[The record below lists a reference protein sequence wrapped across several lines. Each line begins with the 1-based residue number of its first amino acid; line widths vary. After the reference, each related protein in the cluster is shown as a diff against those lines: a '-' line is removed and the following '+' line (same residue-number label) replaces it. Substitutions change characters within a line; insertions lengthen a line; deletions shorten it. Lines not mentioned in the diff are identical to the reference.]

1 MQDVVYVHQLVQR
14 KQLLGKGDLI
24 MTKSILIVGVGGQGT
39 LLTGRIIGGRAMEK
53 GLDVK
58 MSEVHGMAQ
67 RGGSVVM
74 QVKYGDKVHSPL
86 VELGEADIIFA
97 FEKLEALRYLPYLKE
112 DGVMIVNTQE
122 IEPMPVVMG
131 MEKYPEQIEEK
142 LKAACKDICF
152 MDALSIAEGIG
163 SVKVVNMIMI
173 GAYAAYIGESL
184 EEWEELVAKIV
195 PPKTIEMNKEAL
207 RQGYKAYLEK

>member
-1 MQDVVYVHQLVQR
+1 
-14 KQLLGKGDLI
+14 

-39 LLTGRIIGGRAMEK
+39 LLTGRIIGNHAMGK

-74 QVKYGDKVHSPL
+74 QVKYGDKVYSPL

-122 IEPMPVVMG
+122 IDPMPVVMG
-131 MEKYPEQIEEK
+131 TQAYPDHVEEK
-142 LKAACKDICF
+142 LKAACKKICF
-152 MDALSIAEGIG
+152 MDALKIAQEIG
-163 SVKVVNMIMI
+163 NVKVVNMIMI
-173 GAYAAYIGESL
+173 GAYAAYIGDTL
-184 EEWEELVAKIV
+184 EVWEEIVEKTV
-195 PPKTIEMNKEAL
+195 PPKTIEMNKQAL
-207 RQGYKAYLEK
+207 RQGYKAYLDK